1 MVEER
6 VPGVV
11 FFPQPAGIFDC
22 RGRECKCEQM
32 SSMAEESAI
41 VDVKPEVYLP
51 IFVICFL
58 RNLFLPHS
66 QLIFQSFLD
75 AVFWIHLVSEMED
88 QSAERERFCKLGES
102 RC

>member
-6 VPGVV
+6 VPGV
-11 FFPQPAGIFDC
+11 FFFFSQPAGIFEC
-22 RGRECKCEQM
+22 RGRECTCEQM

-51 IFVICFL
+51 IFVILFL

-66 QLIFQSFLD
+66 Q
-75 AVFWIHLVSEMED
+75 
-88 QSAERERFCKLGES
+88 
-102 RC
+102 